1 MSHGTRTPPP
11 PPEFGV
17 ADGFERETHVAPLL
31 SEPNIF
37 ANTNGDCELEEVED
51 DRLVPLLDPRGH
63 GLCPGWWCERCGAFC
78 FFFTVCTAS
87 LIASAATMVVCIAD
101 TGSMVVVYS
110 FLAPEFHILK
120 PQTTFAYRFN
130 HTLND
135 LVWSSWVRT
144 FLALAS
150 HAASRRENVYFP
162 YLLVSSILLVVCG
175 IHASLKA
182 VYFQYAEDEVDKT
195 IAPLM
200 FAITIT
206 ACVAHVLVAASM
218 RVHARKTLKRQAATR
233 AGVLGFRF
241 SESGALQGMDGSYGF
256 DSQGDD
262 GNLNSDGRRSPRGQ
276 QMMQSPLTPGFD
288 FDADVPADRLIDRD
302 SKFATIRGV
311 RVHYKDS
318 YEQGQTQNENE
329 FDCSDDES
337 WSGNTNTTRG
347 GFFPPDAAVV
357 FIHGFGAGAFAWRKV
372 APSLSRTLGVRC
384 ICVDRPGFGF
394 SARPKRGEFS
404 ESQSPYDVVEQARIV
419 LDLCSYL
426 KVDRV
431 LFAGHA
437 DGCLVVMRAAAEA
450 EMMTPWSPETTVNNG
465 DRFSGMS
472 DIGDVKVDVGDTETE
487 SDGNLGNNE
496 HTAGS
501 FVTSISKPSRNN
513 VRVAGIA
520 LLGADFRL
528 DAAVPAPVRLLLN
541 TKLGEKM
548 LRPLLRTEI
557 GEVAN
562 RRAWFDRSKLTRGTL
577 RLYQKPLCIE
587 GWDWALME
595 AARTRQKMTQ
605 RDVSVALQALADT
618 PTLMVTG
625 ADDVVAPPTGAV
637 AIAAE
642 LRRCALK
649 ILPRCGHL
657 PHEESPRALLEALR
671 PFVLETLQRGG
682 GQKRDGFMGEGA
694 QY

>member
-1 MSHGTRTPPP
+1 
-11 PPEFGV
+11 
-17 ADGFERETHVAPLL
+17 
-31 SEPNIF
+31 
-37 ANTNGDCELEEVED
+37 
-51 DRLVPLLDPRGH
+51 
-63 GLCPGWWCERCGAFC
+63 
-78 FFFTVCTAS
+78 
-87 LIASAATMVVCIAD
+87 
-101 TGSMVVVYS
+101 MVVVYS

-318 YEQGQTQNENE
+318 YKQGQTQNGQQGQQGSQSDTQQGQQLDNQEQNGENDNDGDGIPDDLDTDDDNDGIPDLVDDSPNDHDNDGIDDAE
-329 FDCSDDES
+329 DNDDDGDGLNDDEEVND
-337 WSGNTNTTRG
+337 GNDNT
-347 GFFPPDAAVV
+347 D
-357 FIHGFGAGAFAWRKV
+357 I
-372 APSLSRTLGVRC
+372 
-384 ICVDRPGFGF
+384 
-394 SARPKRGEFS
+394 
-404 ESQSPYDVVEQARIV
+404 YDH
-419 LDLCSYL
+419 DN
-426 KVDRV
+426 
-431 LFAGHA
+431 
-437 DGCLVVMRAAAEA
+437 DGIQ
-450 EMMTPWSPETTVNNG
+450 
-465 DRFSGMS
+465 DRFDL
-472 DIGDVKVDVGDTETE
+472 DIDNDGIDNYKDFYENGSSAMRDHDNDGLN
-487 SDGNLGNNE
+487 DGNDTDDDNDNILDVDEVGGAWSSYRYDHDNDNIWDASDLDDDNDGLSDWFEQNDGNDATGQFDSDND
-496 HTAGS
+496 GD
-501 FVTSISKPSRNN
+501 
-513 VRVAGIA
+513 GI
-520 LLGADFRL
+520 L
-528 DAAVPAPVRLLLN
+528 DEL
-541 TKLGEKM
+541 
-548 LRPLLRTEI
+548 
-557 GEVAN
+557 
-562 RRAWFDRSKLTRGTL
+562 
-577 RLYQKPLCIE
+577 E
-587 GWDWALME
+587 G
-595 AARTRQKMTQ
+595 
-605 RDVSVALQALADT
+605 
-618 PTLMVTG
+618 
-625 ADDVVAPPTGAV
+625 
-637 AIAAE
+637 
-642 LRRCALK
+642 
-649 ILPRCGHL
+649 
-657 PHEESPRALLEALR
+657 
-671 PFVLETLQRGG
+671 
-682 GQKRDGFMGEGA
+682 
-694 QY
+694 